1 MRIPSSSPD
10 GSDLHG
16 TDGMNDLWLPIL
28 TGLELIE
35 RCVRTC
41 AGHRVRLEIGH
52 DRGGDPG
59 RQAHRGQSA
68 HATPDYAS
76 IAFVVA
82 ALPVLATTG

>member
-1 MRIPSSSPD
+1 MRIPSSFPD

-35 RCVRTC
+35 RCVRTY
-41 AGHRVRLEIGH
+41 RVRLEVGH

-68 HATPDYAS
+68 HATPGYAS